1 MFLLRTSRA
10 TRTAMTAPAL
20 SSIAG
25 DPHVEAGG
33 PLLQLEHISKQF
45 GGVKALDDVR
55 FDIRR
60 GEVLCLAGENG
71 CGKSTLIKII
81 SGVHQPEPGATM
93 LFDGR
98 SIVGLSPATA
108 RALGIQVIWQD
119 LALFPEMSVAENIA
133 FESNLGARPHLV
145 NYAKM
150 KEAAA
155 RILERLGVRLDL
167 DAPLRSLP
175 IAQRQIVAVARALV
189 AEATIV
195 FMDEPTA
202 SLSQAETDALLVIV
216 RRLSAEGIAVVFVS
230 HRLAEVLEVCSR
242 VTVLRDGRYV
252 GTFPTEGMTQS
263 RLTELMTGQTF
274 DHDVQAADRSANP
287 VVLEAEHLTRRG
299 DYEDVS
305 LTVRRGE
312 VVGITGRLGAGRTE
326 LALSLFGMTRPDSGT
341 IKLNGQPLRLR
352 SNRDA
357 IDAGIAYVSEDRL
370 SLGLVQP
377 QSIADNTVIPVL
389 DRLLGPGRLLS
400 ERKKSTLV
408 SDWIRRL
415 AVKIGRPEDAVST
428 LSGGNQQRIVLA
440 KWLATEPKVLILDSP
455 TVGVDVGAR
464 AGIFAIV
471 HKLAEEG
478 MAILLIS
485 DEIREVYFNCDRI
498 LHMRDGRLIDE
509 SLPSATPIDRIESHV
524 HA

>member
-1 MFLLRTSRA
+1 
-10 TRTAMTAPAL
+10 MTAPAL
-20 SSIAG
+20 ASG
-25 DPHVEAGG
+25 TAGG

-55 FDIRR
+55 FDVRR

-150 KEAAA
+150 RETAT

-175 IAQRQIVAVARALV
+175 IAQRQVVAVARALV
-189 AEATIV
+189 GEATLV

-202 SLSQAETDALLVIV
+202 SLSHAETEALLAIV

-230 HRLAEVLEVCSR
+230 HRLAEVLDVCSR
-242 VTVLRDGRYV
+242 VTVLRDGHYV
-252 GTFPTEGMTQS
+252 GTLPTEGMTQT
-263 RLTELMTGQTF
+263 RLTELMTGKTF
-274 DHDVQAADRSANP
+274 DYAVRRRDLSTAP
-287 VVLEAEHLTRRG
+287 IVLAVEGLSRAPDFH
-299 DYEDVS
+299 DVS
-305 LTVRRGE
+305 LTIRRGE
-312 VVGITGRLGAGRTE
+312 VVGLTGRLGSGRTE
-326 LALSLFGMTRPDSGT
+326 LALSLFGMAPPTAGT
-341 IKLNGQPLRLR
+341 VSLEGKPVRFAN
-352 SNRDA
+352 NREA
-357 IDAGIAYVSEDRL
+357 IRAGVAYVSEDRL
-370 SLGLVQP
+370 QLGLVQP
-377 QSIADNTVIPVL
+377 QSIADNTVMAVL
-389 DRLLGPGRLLS
+389 DSLLGPAKLISR
-400 ERKKSTLV
+400 RRRDALV
-408 SDWIRRL
+408 DTWIRDL
-415 AVKIGRPEDAVST
+415 GVKIGRPDHAVST

-440 KWLATEPKVLILDSP
+440 KWLATKPKLLLLDSP

-471 HKLAEEG
+471 HRLAEAG

-485 DEIREVYFNCDRI
+485 DEIPEVYFNADRI
-498 LHMRDGRLIDE
+498 LHMRNGRLVDSYVPGETDID
-509 SLPSATPIDRIESHV
+509 AIEEAV

>member
-1 MFLLRTSRA
+1 MLLELRN
-10 TRTAMTAPAL
+10 
-20 SSIAG
+20 
-25 DPHVEAGG
+25 V
-33 PLLQLEHISKQF
+33 SKVF
-45 GGVKALDDVR
+45 GGVRALQSVSFDVAP
-55 FDIRR
+55 

-81 SGVHQPEPGATM
+81 SGVYRPEPGAEM
-93 LFDGR
+93 LFDGKPMEGLTPGVAR
-98 SIVGLSPATA
+98 S
-108 RALGIQVIWQD
+108 LGIQVIWQD
-119 LALFPEMSVAENIA
+119 LALFPEMTVAENIA
-133 FESNLGARPHLV
+133 FERNLGGRPRLV
-145 NYAKM
+145 DYGEMRKV
-150 KEAAA
+150 AAEM
-155 RILERLGVRLDL
+155 LGRLGVSIDL
-167 DAPLRSLP
+167 DKPVRELS
-175 IAQRQIVAVARALV
+175 IAQRQIVAICRALI
-189 AEATIV
+189 AETRLV

-202 SLSQAETDALLVIV
+202 SLSQSETDALLEIV
-216 RRLSAEGIAVVFVS
+216 RRLSADGIAVVFVS

-252 GTFPTEGMTQS
+252 GTFPTEGMTQT

-274 DHDVQAADRSANP
+274 DHDVRAADRSGNP
-287 VVLEAEHLTRRG
+287 VVLEVEHLTRRG
-299 DYEDVS
+299 DYEDIS

-326 LALSLFGMTRPDSGT
+326 LALSLFGMTRPDTGT

-408 SDWIRRL
+408 SEWIRRL

-485 DEIREVYFNCDRI
+485 DEIPEVYFNCDRI

-509 SLPSATPIDRIESHV
+509 YLPGAVPMDRIESQV